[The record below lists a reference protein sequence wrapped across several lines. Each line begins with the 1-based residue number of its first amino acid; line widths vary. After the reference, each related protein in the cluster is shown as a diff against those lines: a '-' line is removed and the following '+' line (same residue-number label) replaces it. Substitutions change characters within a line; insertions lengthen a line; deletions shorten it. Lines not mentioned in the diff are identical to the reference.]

1 MVLQRLKKHEKL
13 TCELENSNSPKT
25 EKLKELCARQPTP
38 TGSPATTA
46 EAAEANEGGQRL
58 TCNAVNAMLEA
69 RCGRE
74 RETLASITVCAAFRA
89 SVKKNYR
96 RHCCCKF
103 SNPTCNFADSTVEL
117 PRESTGLVQM
127 ATDTRVIH

>member
-1 MVLQRLKKHEKL
+1 MCSQSGN
-13 TCELENSNSPKT
+13 T
-25 EKLKELCARQPTP
+25 
-38 TGSPATTA
+38 ATTA

-58 TCNAVNAMLEA
+58 TCNAVNAMLE
-69 RCGRE
+69 GVE
-74 RETLASITVCAAFRA
+74 RETLASITLCAAFRA
-89 SVKKNYR
+89 SVKRNYR